1 MTGPGQFCLLYFA
14 LFTFWVV
21 ISLCIILYCFVC
33 QYQSSAW
40 LWRPTPRKFVILHVI
55 YFCTFL
61 WPESLQKQTVHLIR
75 HWTWNCLP
83 SHYIYVNVIAA
94 SGGLLH
100 FYHKCWILVM
110 SSIYTMS
117 GKKRPPKHVKIT
129 LWIENDSH
137 YFSLYHEKPSICNVC
152 MKFHDN

>member
-21 ISLCIILYCFVC
+21 FSLCIFLYCFVC
-33 QYQSSAW
+33 QYQSSDW
-40 LWRPTPRKFVILHVI
+40 LWSPN
-55 YFCTFL
+55 
-61 WPESLQKQTVHLIR
+61 PESLWFCMLFIFAPFCDLKAYKNKQYILIR
-75 HWTWNCLP
+75 HWTWKCLP
-83 SHYIYVNVIAA
+83 SHYIYVNVIVA

-100 FYHKCWILVM
+100 FYHKCWILIM
-110 SSIYTMS
+110 SSIYTVS